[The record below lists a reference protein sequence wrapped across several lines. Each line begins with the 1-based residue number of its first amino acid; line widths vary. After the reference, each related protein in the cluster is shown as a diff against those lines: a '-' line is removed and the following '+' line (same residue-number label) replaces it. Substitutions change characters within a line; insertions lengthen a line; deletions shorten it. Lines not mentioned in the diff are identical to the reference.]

1 MKSDMHTGHYPRLA
15 AMTVLSFIA
24 MYALMYAM
32 VDEFASVYA
41 NLNQVYMAGLMAAPM
56 VLIELALM
64 GSMYPNRP
72 ANVVIIVLG
81 VVALI
86 GFFLAIRQQ
95 TAIGDTQFLRSM
107 IPHHSGAILMCQK
120 APLNDPEIKK
130 LCGNII
136 ESQRSEVALMK
147 DMLQKAAAK

>member
-1 MKSDMHTGHYPRLA
+1 MKSDMHNGHYPRLA

-24 MYALMYAM
+24 MYAMMYAM

-64 GSMYPNRP
+64 GSMYPNRT
-72 ANVVIIVLG
+72 ANVVIVVLG

-136 ESQRSEVALMK
+136 ESQRSEIAQMK
-147 DMLQKAAAK
+147 AMLERSAAK